1 MATRKS
7 GSSKPRSTSTRS
19 KSSRSAAKPK
29 AQKEATE
36 SKTTKPAATPAAKAE
51 PAPKAAEPVKK
62 AAAAAAPAPAAKP
75 AAETKKAEPKK
86 EPVAKAAAPKAAA
99 PKAETKPEPK
109 APAKAEAPA
118 KAAKKP
124 EPEAKAAPAPKAAPA
139 AKPAAK
145 AAPKAEE
152 PKAAPA
158 KKEEPKAAAPAAKPA
173 APAAKP
179 EPKPAAKETKP
190 APKAEA
196 PKEEP
201 KAAAKAEPAAKPAPA
216 KKEEP
221 SMKAEAPKAAPATKA
236 EPAPAPKAEG
246 VPAAK
251 AAVKKEAPA
260 KPAAETKP
268 APAPSAA
275 KAEPE
280 PKKAAEPA
288 KAEKAEAAPEKP
300 AKAEAKPEEPKAAPA
315 PAAKEEAAEPAKEE
329 PKAEEVPAPEPEP
342 EPLPQPRRSIAFIG
356 SECYPFVK
364 TGGLGDV
371 MYALPKALV
380 KQNCDV
386 KVILPRYACIKQE
399 WQEKM
404 VYKGAFQ
411 MDLCSDGRQFYV
423 GIMEYVSPD
432 GVVYDFIDNQD
443 FFTNGNPYT
452 NLVDDIPRYCYFDK
466 AALSALLFLDWIP
479 DIIHCHDWQAALVP
493 VYLRTLFQN
502 TELARSKTMLTIHN
516 LRFQGKYN
524 IETIKY
530 WSGLPDSAFNMGALQ
545 EEWTEANMLKG
556 GLTYADMITTV
567 SGTYAGE
574 IQTPEYGEGLDA
586 HLRYHAGKLRGIVN
600 GIDYD
605 IWNPATDKLL
615 DAPYDTKNVLDA
627 KKENKKALQ
636 EELGL
641 EQDEDKMVIGLIS
654 RLTGQKGLDLV
665 TSVMEQL
672 IDGNTQ
678 VVILGTGEPQY
689 EDSFRW
695 FENAH
700 KGTVCSSIMYD
711 EARSHHIYAGADAL
725 LVPSRF
731 EPCGLTQL
739 IAMHYGTIPV
749 VRETGG
755 LKDTV
760 EPYNMFEDS
769 GNGFTFDRYE
779 PGLLLDAINR
789 AKTLYFTSR
798 ESWDKMVVRDMEKD
812 VSWSRSA
819 SQYRDLY
826 LQLTQY

>member
-19 KSSRSAAKPK
+19 RSSRSAAKPK
-29 AQKEATE
+29 AQKEAKGT
-36 SKTTKPAATPAAKAE
+36 KTTKPAATPAAKAE
-51 PAPKAAEPVKK
+51 PAPKATEPIKK

-75 AAETKKAEPKK
+75 AAEAKKPEPKK
-86 EPVAKAAAPKAAA
+86 EPATKAAAPKAEAPKAAA
-99 PKAETKPEPK
+99 PKADPKPAAK
-109 APAKAEAPA
+109 TAAKAEAPA
-118 KAAKKP
+118 AKKS
-124 EPEAKAAPAPKAAPA
+124 EPEAKATPAPKAAPA
-139 AKPAAK
+139 AKTAAK

-152 PKAAPA
+152 PKAAPTA
-158 KKEEPKAAAPAAKPA
+158 KAEPKAA

-179 EPKPAAKETKP
+179 EPKPAAEEKKP
-190 APKAEA
+190 VPKAEA
-196 PKEEP
+196 PKGEP

-221 SMKAEAPKAAPATKA
+221 AKKAEAPKAAPAAKK
-236 EPAPAPKAEG
+236 EPAPKAEAA
-246 VPAAK
+246 PAAK
-251 AAVKKEAPA
+251 PAVKEEAPA
-260 KPAAETKP
+260 KPAPKP
-268 APAPSAA
+268 AAA
-275 KAEPE
+275 KAELG

-288 KAEKAEAAPEKP
+288 KADKPAEKP
-300 AKAEAKPEEPKAAPA
+300 AKAEAKPEEPKTAPV
-315 PAAKEEAAEPAKEE
+315 PATKEETAPEPAEEE
-329 PKAEEVPAPEPEP
+329 PKAEEAPAPEPEPEP

-502 TELARSKTMLTIHN
+502 TELARSKTMITIHN

-524 IETIKY
+524 IPTIKY
-530 WSGLPDSAFNMGALQ
+530 WSGLPDYVFNKDVMQ
-545 EEWTEANMLKG
+545 EDWTEANMLKG

-615 DAPYDTKNVLDA
+615 DAPYDTKNVLEA

-641 EQDEDKMVIGLIS
+641 EQDEGKMVIGLIS
-654 RLTGQKGLDLV
+654 RLTSQKGLDLV

-700 KGTVCSSIMYD
+700 KGAVCSSIMYD

-812 VSWSRSA
+812 VSWTLSA